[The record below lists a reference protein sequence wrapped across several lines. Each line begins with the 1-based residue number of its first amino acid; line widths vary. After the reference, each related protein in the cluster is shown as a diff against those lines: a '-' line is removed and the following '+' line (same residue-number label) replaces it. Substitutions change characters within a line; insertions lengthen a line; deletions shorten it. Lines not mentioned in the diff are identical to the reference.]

1 MTEIKKTYNNPPS
14 GLIKAV
20 LKNSSSEI
28 WETAKEEWKFY
39 KYFYNTTQKPV
50 FCPCSAREINHIVV
64 IKNIITGN
72 LLEIDICCA
81 ETYFRINKVRKIK
94 ESIHRLCKNID
105 WGMYQEALDY
115 LYDKR
120 CINDNEYMDYEIAR
134 QRRESKHPH
143 SNLIRNVRHEI
154 NRMFINYTKY
164 ENKEYFNTIDYLIGI
179 SENYPKLDVS
189 KLVNMRKSAIKKG
202 KMFFHKLI
210 DIMDYYDIYVDVD
223 KIRNYS
229 EDKMVEILDK
239 YTQHNMLES
248 LRHYVDEKEYYYKI
262 TKYNNNYESKE
273 DFIKRVESKIRR
285 RKNKGNKVK
294 DNINLTLGLED
305 EIIDLDSP
313 DIIDYD
319 NDSEWD
325 EEKFESDTFCMQ
337 ASDNMIKEFTGLL
350 CDWTVNEMRRNGI
363 ISKKGKNT
371 IYTLEDIVSFIDI
384 TTITK
389 HFEIYKITS
398 FYELFTENISIKYS
412 YQHLDKLI
420 RKGHSDIMKTQ
431 LEKLKKILRKENFK
445 LIHNDKVTYI
455 KSSRKN
461 KHEVIYYQDTTQRDG
476 KIDLSLGLEDS

>member
-1 MTEIKKTYNNPPS
+1 MNRAQICPNAPFYAEIQLLYLCIINKKRKKMKTEKEKTS
-14 GLIKAV
+14 
-20 LKNSSSEI
+20 
-28 WETAKEEWKFY
+28 
-39 KYFYNTTQKPV
+39 YNTYK
-50 FCPCSAREINHIVV
+50 
-64 IKNIITGN
+64 
-72 LLEIDICCA
+72 
-81 ETYFRINKVRKIK
+81 
-94 ESIHRLCKNID
+94 
-105 WGMYQEALDY
+105 
-115 LYDKR
+115 
-120 CINDNEYMDYEIAR
+120 
-134 QRRESKHPH
+134 
-143 SNLIRNVRHEI
+143 NLIRNVRHEI
-154 NRMFINYTKY
+154 NRMLINYTKY
-164 ENKEYFNTIDYLIGI
+164 ENKEYFNTIDYLIGV
-179 SENYPKLDVS
+179 SENYPQLDVS
-189 KLVNMRKSAIKKG
+189 RLVNMRKSAIKKG
-202 KMFFHKLI
+202 KMFFYELI
-210 DIMDYYDIYVDVD
+210 DIMDYYDIYVDID

-294 DNINLTLGLED
+294 DNINLTLGLEN

-420 RKGHSDIMKTQ
+420 RKGHSDIIKTQ